1 MRGAKDQT
9 ETLQSGP
16 PGIVRLTEGLGSTR
30 SVAALFCRA
39 DSVYKRLPGVD
50 AWDIDRDARRW
61 PGGTPAVA
69 HPPCRAWG
77 RLRHFAKPRDDE
89 KALALWAVDQV
100 RRNGGVLEHPKA
112 STLWPTVG
120 LPMPGQAR
128 DAWGGWTLG
137 ISQHWWGHRAEK
149 LTMLY
154 IVGCAPRDLPDM
166 PMVLGEAT
174 HVIAT
179 DKRPGR
185 GVGGQRLRK
194 GMPGWRPEVSK
205 PEREHTPPA
214 LASWLVEVA
223 RRCQVRPNVANNR
236 RP

>member
-1 MRGAKDQT
+1 MTTAPRMQT
-9 ETLQSGP
+9 EALDYRPWAFRSSA
-16 PGIVRLTEGLGSTR
+16 GLARTR
-30 SVAALFCRA
+30 TVAALFCRA
-39 DSVYKRLPGVD
+39 DSVYKTLPGVD

-61 PGGTPAVA
+61 PGGAPVVA

-112 STLWPTVG
+112 STLWPTAG
-120 LPMPGQAR
+120 LPMPGHAP

-154 IVGCAPRDLPDM
+154 IVGCAPSDVPDM
-166 PMVLGEAT
+166 PMLLGEAT
-174 HVIAT
+174 HVIAQ
-179 DKRPGR
+179 DRRRPDGTRDAHGR
-185 GVGGQRLRK
+185 
-194 GMPGWRPEVSK
+194 RPEVTK
-205 PEREHTPPA
+205 PEREHTPPE
-214 LASWLVEVA
+214 LAVWLVELA
-223 RRCQVRPNVANNR
+223 RRCHVRANV
-236 RP
+236 